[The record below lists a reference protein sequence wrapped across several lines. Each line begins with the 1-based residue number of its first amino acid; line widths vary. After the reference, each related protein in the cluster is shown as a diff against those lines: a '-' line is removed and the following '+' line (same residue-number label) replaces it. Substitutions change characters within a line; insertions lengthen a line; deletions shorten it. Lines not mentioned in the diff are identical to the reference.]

1 MKNLLKLKKFNYKGV
16 LHIMAEK
23 KKVEREFVSA
33 STGEKSSK
41 PAVVSAANKGSAT
54 TKRIL
59 SVILWVVALATEVGA
74 ILILNQTWY
83 FDNEKTRLYWLIGLI
98 VADLILVVVG
108 AQFWK
113 SANRLDPASEKSK
126 VKFFLW
132 NQMGL
137 IAAIIC
143 FLPLIILLLTN
154 KNLDGK
160 SKKIVTIVAA
170 IALVIAALLS
180 IDFSPVSAEDLAEAQ
195 QNAAAVS
202 DGTAYWTRFGKSYH
216 LNPDCQTLQNSEVVY
231 QGTIEEAFA
240 ANRTDPCDFCALTEV
255 EG

>member
-1 MKNLLKLKKFNYKGV
+1 
-16 LHIMAEK
+16 MAEK
-23 KKVEREFVSA
+23 KKVEREFVNA
-33 STGEKSSK
+33 SYGEKSK
-41 PAVVSAANKGSAT
+41 TPTAVVSAANKGSAT

-59 SVILWVVALATEVGA
+59 AVILWIVALAAEVGA
-74 ILILNQTWY
+74 ILILNKTWY
-83 FDNEKTRLYWLIGLI
+83 FQDEKVQLYWLIGL
-98 VADLILVVVG
+98 VVVDLILVVVG

-113 SANRLDPASEKSK
+113 KANRLDPASEKNK

-137 IAAIIC
+137 VAAIVC

-160 SKKIVTIVAA
+160 SKKIVTVIAA

-180 IDFSPVSAEDLAEAQ
+180 IDFSPVSSEDLAEAQ

-216 LNPDCQTLQNSEVVY
+216 LDPNCQTLQNSEVIY
-231 QGTIEEAFA
+231 QGTVEEAFA
-240 ANRTDPCDFCALTEV
+240 ANRTDPCDFCALTGV

>member
-1 MKNLLKLKKFNYKGV
+1 
-16 LHIMAEK
+16 MAEK
-23 KKVEREFVSA
+23 KKVEREFVKA
-33 STGEKSSK
+33 SSGEKSST
-41 PAVVSAANKGSAT
+41 PTAVVSAANKSSAT

-59 SVILWVVALATEVGA
+59 AVILWVVALAAEAAA
-74 ILILNQTWY
+74 ILILNKTWY
-83 FDNEKTRLYWLIGLI
+83 FDNENTRLYFLIGLI
-98 VADLILVVVG
+98 VVDLILVVIG
-108 AQFWK
+108 AQCWK
-113 SANRLDPASEKSK
+113 KANRLDPASEKSK

-137 IAAIIC
+137 VAAIIC

-160 SKKIVTIVAA
+160 SKKIATIIAA

-195 QNAAAVS
+195 QNAATVS

-216 LNPDCQTLQNSEVVY
+216 LDPDCQTLRNSEVVY
-231 QGTIEEAFA
+231 QGTIDEAFA
-240 ANRTDPCDFCALTEV
+240 ANRTDPCDFCALV
-255 EG
+255 GAEG